1 MRVALVGAGRMGSA
15 MGGRVAAA
23 GHDLVVFNR
32 TRSRAEEVARR
43 TGAQVAGTAGEAAE
57 LAEVCLVSL
66 ADDAAVTGTYLDDN
80 GLIAGLQPGAVVCEL
95 STVAP
100 ATVRG
105 LTPLVAQKGATLLDT
120 PVSGSVSVVEAG
132 TLTVMAGGDPTALDR
147 ARPVLD
153 AFAKSIFHLGDVGAG
168 ATMKLVVN
176 SLVHSLNV
184 AVSEALV
191 LAEKSGLDRET
202 VYDIFE
208 AGAAGAPYVKYKRAA
223 FLQPGEVPVAFSLAL
238 VAKDWELIH
247 DLGQQ
252 AGARMDQ
259 AEASR
264 QLVAEAVQA
273 GMGERDISE
282 VAEFLRRP

>member
-15 MGGRVAAA
+15 MAGRVVDA
-23 GHDLVVFNR
+23 GHDVVVFNR
-32 TRSRAEEVARR
+32 TRSRAEEAARR
-43 TGAQVAGTAGEAAE
+43 TGARVADSARVAAE
-57 LAEVCLVSL
+57 SAEVCLVSL
-66 ADDAAVTGTYLDDN
+66 ADDAAVMATYLDDS
-80 GLIAGLQPGAVVCEL
+80 GLIAGLQPGAVVCDA

-100 ATVRG
+100 STVRS
-105 LTPLVAQKGATLLDT
+105 LTPLVAQKDATLLDT
-120 PVSGSVSVVEAG
+120 PVSGSVSVVESG
-132 TLTVMAGGDPTALDR
+132 SLTVMVGGDQSALDR
-147 ARPVLD
+147 ARPVLET
-153 AFAKSIFHLGDVGAG
+153 FAKSIFHLGDVGAG

-191 LAEKSGLDRET
+191 LAEKAGLDRET

-208 AGAAGAPYVKYKRAA
+208 AGAAGAPYVKYKREA
-223 FLQPGEVPVAFSLAL
+223 FLNPGEFPVAFSLGL
-238 VAKDWELIH
+238 VAKDQELIH
-247 DLGQQ
+247 DLAELTGT
-252 AGARMDQ
+252 RMDQ

-282 VAEFLRRP
+282 VAVFLRRP

>member
-15 MGGRVAAA
+15 MAGRVADA
-23 GHDLVVFNR
+23 GHDVVVFNR
-32 TRSRAEEVARR
+32 ARSRAEEAAGR
-43 TGAQVAGTAGEAAE
+43 TGARVADSARVAAE
-57 LAEVCLVSL
+57 SAEVCLISL
-66 ADDAAVTGTYLDDN
+66 ADDAAVMATYLDDN
-80 GLIAGLQPGAVVCEL
+80 GLIAGLQPGAVVCDA

-100 ATVRG
+100 ATVRS
-105 LTPLVAQKGATLLDT
+105 LAPLVAQKGATLLDT
-120 PVSGSVSVVEAG
+120 PVSGSVSVVESG
-132 TLTVMAGGDPTALDR
+132 TITVMVGGDREALDR

-191 LAEKSGLDRET
+191 LAENAGLDRET

-208 AGAAGAPYVKYKRAA
+208 TGAAGAPYVKYKREA
-223 FLQPGEVPVAFSLAL
+223 FLNPGEIPVAFSLGL
-238 VAKDWELIH
+238 VAKDQQLIH
-247 DLGQQ
+247 AL
-252 AGARMDQ
+252 AELTATRMDQ

-264 QLVAEAVQA
+264 ELVAEAVQT

-282 VAEFLRRP
+282 VAVFLRL